1 MTAST
6 DVARMEDEI
15 RLMQTKAESDERMI
29 DLLRAQTEQL
39 SQQLEQVTA
48 KCTEA
53 NLRLTRERDE
63 AIRRETE
70 VRGLLHQAAEL
81 ILAGIRKMATEEAS
95 QPAPPTNLTQLR
107 KMEPFPP
114 GAPEIDDEDVGSILA
129 RLPRN
134 EFASIR

>member
-1 MTAST
+1 MTASN

-29 DLLRAQTEQL
+29 ELLRAQTEQL
-39 SQQLEQVTA
+39 SQQLEQVTS

-53 NLRLTRERDE
+53 NHRLTRERDE

-81 ILAGIRKMATEEAS
+81 ILAGMRKIAPEAP
-95 QPAPPTNLTQLR
+95 QTVPPPNLTQLR
-107 KMEPFPP
+107 KMEPYPP
-114 GAPEIDDEDVGSILA
+114 GEPAVDDEDVGGILA